1 METSTVT
8 RASVR
13 AVIQDRRSDV
23 VHVEGSGDST
33 WYVEPLCFIV
43 FDGELLASTLML
55 IRSDGPIRHDFIGRM
70 YANKLIVDNTIWN
83 KGRGNSRLT

>member
-1 METSTVT
+1 MT

-23 VHVEGSGDST
+23 VHVAGSGDST
-33 WYVEPLCFIV
+33 WYVEPLYLFV
-43 FDGELLASTLML
+43 FDGDPLASTLML
-55 IRSDGPIRHDFIGRM
+55 IRSDGPIRHDFIGPM
-70 YANKLIVDNTIWN
+70 YANKLGVDNTIWN